1 MAVGDTSEAWG
12 GVEELFRHGFAA
24 VGLAEAADDGAGDES
39 GGMPPF
45 FWCVF
50 PVCVILSPPSWF

>member
-12 GVEELFRHGFAA
+12 GVEELFRNGFAA

-45 FWCVF
+45 FGVCS
-50 PVCVILSPPSWF
+50 VCV